1 MVRRSTLRVREPGT
15 RTVRA
20 VLFQHGGRNGCGIG
34 GAPPAA
40 VVQWAGGGLQTPPDA
55 HDIGLVPAQ

>member
-20 VLFQHGGRNGCGIG
+20 VLFQHGGRNAVRDRTGHLPLPSCNGRAAPTNG
-34 GAPPAA
+34 G
-40 VVQWAGGGLQTPPDA
+40 W
-55 HDIGLVPAQ
+55 